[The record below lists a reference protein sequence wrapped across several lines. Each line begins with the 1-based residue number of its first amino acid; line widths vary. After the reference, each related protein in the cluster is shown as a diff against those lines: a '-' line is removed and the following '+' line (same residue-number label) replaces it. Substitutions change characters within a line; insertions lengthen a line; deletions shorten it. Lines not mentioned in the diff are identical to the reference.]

1 MNLRGERSPRTGW
14 WAGMGSVFVLILL
27 AWFSYLH
34 GGNFLFVLGWAFL
47 PLAMAISRDQR
58 LSLMDED
65 GVLNQMDI
73 AVLMVDGNAT
83 LLDINEA
90 GAGWVGKARVA
101 LRNQPIGE
109 VFGLPLE
116 QTLRRASASSV
127 MNLDLYLD
135 SIQPARYVHVR
146 VSRSGWKPGF
156 PGVRL
161 VTMQDVTRFFEE
173 KQKIQCNLALLEAT
187 LSDHHNGMMIT
198 DPMGRVIYR
207 SNSLIQT
214 FGIPEQTFDT
224 GLIGWRGKM
233 ARLMRHPDRFLHFL
247 DRTIQETSG
256 ENLEVYETTNGR
268 WLECRSRVIQ
278 LPEMDGLYRVWLF
291 HDFTEQMK
299 REQELQRFS
308 MQDGLT
314 GAYNRA
320 YFDLELRRMQ
330 LGRRFPVAMVM
341 VDVDGLKAVNDQK
354 GHEAG
359 DYLLRQ
365 TVDLL
370 HHACRA
376 DDVVARLG
384 GDEFAILLAPADEYA
399 AEQVAERIRSL
410 QNLYNIRQ
418 PELSLSLSCGWAVA
432 ENPNEV
438 DTLFNRSDRMMYLE
452 KRRKKP

>member
-1 MNLRGERSPRTGW
+1 MGFWSERRSRLEGWTEAGEILG
-14 WAGMGSVFVLILL
+14 VCLL
-27 AWFSYLH
+27 ALL
-34 GGNFLFVLGWAFL
+34 LFILGENSFTLLGWAIL
-47 PLAMAISRDQR
+47 PLAMAITREQR
-58 LSLMDED
+58 LTLLDED
-65 GVLNQMDI
+65 GIANQMDI
-73 AVLMVDGNAT
+73 AVVLVNGNVT
-83 LLDINEA
+83 VVDINEA
-90 GAGWVGKARVA
+90 GASWVGKARVA
-101 LRNQPIGE
+101 LKNQPVGE
-109 VFGLPLE
+109 VFGVELE
-116 QTLRRASASSV
+116 QALRRVSASSV
-127 MNLDLYLD
+127 VNMDLYLD
-135 SIQPARYVHVR
+135 TLQPARYVHMW
-146 VSRSGWKPGF
+146 VSRAGWKPGF

-161 VTMQDVTRFFEE
+161 VTLQDITRFMEE
-173 KQKIQCNLALLEAT
+173 KQKLQCNLSLLEAT

-233 ARLMRHPDRFLHFL
+233 ARLMRQPDRFLHFL

-256 ENLEVYETTNGR
+256 ESLEVYETTTGR
-268 WLECRSRVIQ
+268 WMECRSRVLQ
-278 LPEMDGLYRVWLF
+278 LPGMDGLYRVWLF

-320 YFDLELRRMQ
+320 YFDSELRRLQ

-341 VDVDGLKAVNDQK
+341 VDVDGLKAINDQK
-354 GHEAG
+354 GHTAG

-365 TVDLL
+365 TVELL

-399 AEQVAERIRSL
+399 AEQVTERIRSL

-418 PELSLSLSCGWAVA
+418 PDLSLSLSCGWAVA
-432 ENPNEV
+432 TTPQEV